1 MEHSAIRLRLAFIDP
16 GLRKAPFLL
25 ELRKWLTP
33 GVESLYWS
41 QRPIVRRYMRSAR
54 VAMYPRDHSHT
65 SGFADISDAEL
76 RRAIGDKEW
85 ALRPTKAL
93 RKARQL
99 LAELA
104 DFIDSERVGAIFV
117 WNGSNLRGALAIY
130 LAGLRGLPVIYA
142 EHGYLSGTT
151 QLDLEGVNAGSSM
164 TRLACAGAAM
174 IPCDPALDATLD
186 IEIARFKSGE
196 NMRGV
201 DSMPPPELR
210 RDVVAR
216 LASRVGFW
224 LERRAL
230 PFVNRLSVPG
240 TRADRLP
247 ERYVLLPFQ
256 VRSDSQLVLHSPL
269 YGDDLE
275 SLVRDL
281 DHALARI
288 DPDLRLVAKFH
299 PYELPQVQWAYRH
312 LPKRYP
318 RVSFVSGGPMA
329 RLLAGAS
336 AVVTINST
344 AGFEALLYNKPVLA
358 LGRNFY
364 TVPDIVEGAD
374 QRGDLEAAVRL
385 TLTLAPD
392 LKARRAFLRYVRARF
407 LVAGGYHDL
416 SQKSLRAVATR
427 ILELLSVTPEGAAQP
442 SRYIA
447 DSGLGSGT
455 RVGATPR
462 SGQPVHA

>member
-25 ELRKWLTP
+25 ELRNWLTP
-33 GVESLYWS
+33 NVESLYWS
-41 QRPIVRRYMRSAR
+41 QRPIVRRYMRSAS
-54 VAMYPRDHSHT
+54 VAMHPRDGSRT
-65 SGFADISDAEL
+65 SGSADISDAEL

-85 ALRPTKAL
+85 ALRPAKAL
-93 RKARQL
+93 RKARRL
-99 LAELA
+99 LVELA
-104 DFIDSERVGAIFV
+104 GFIDSERISAIFV
-117 WNGSNLRGALAIY
+117 WNGSNLRGALAVY
-130 LAGLRGLPVIYA
+130 LARQRGIPVIYA

-151 QLDLEGVNAGSSM
+151 QLDLEGVNAASSI
-164 TRLACAGAAM
+164 TRLARAGAARL
-174 IPCDPALDATLD
+174 PCDLALDATLD
-186 IEIARFKSGE
+186 KEIARFKSGE

-210 RDVVAR
+210 RDIVAR

-230 PFVNRLSVPG
+230 PYINRLSVPG
-240 TRADRLP
+240 ARADPLP

-312 LPKRYP
+312 LPKRYR
-318 RVSFVSGGPMA
+318 RVSFVSGGRMA
-329 RLLAGAS
+329 RLVEGAS

-364 TVPDIVEGAD
+364 TVPDIVECAHRRD
-374 QRGDLEAAVRL
+374 DLEAAMRRML
-385 TLTLAPD
+385 TVTPD
-392 LKARRAFLRYVRARF
+392 LGARRAFLRFVQARF

-416 SQKSLRAVATR
+416 SQRSLLAVATR
-427 ILELLSVTPEGAAQP
+427 ILELLTVTPESAAP
-442 SRYIA
+442 APATGSRA
-447 DSGLGSGT
+447 DAGVVDKAAVGSGQL
-455 RVGATPR
+455 VDA
-462 SGQPVHA
+462 

>member
-1 MEHSAIRLRLAFIDP
+1 MEPSANRLRLAFIDP

-25 ELRKWLTP
+25 ELRKWLTS

-41 QRPIVRRYMRSAR
+41 QRPIVRRYMRSAN
-54 VAMYPRDHSHT
+54 VAMHPRNDRPRT
-65 SGFADISDAEL
+65 RDAEISDAEL

-85 ALRPTKAL
+85 ALRPAKAL
-93 RKARQL
+93 RKARRL
-99 LAELA
+99 LADLA
-104 DFIDSERVGAIFV
+104 DFIDSERVSAIFV
-117 WNGSNLRGALAIY
+117 WNGSNLRGALAVY
-130 LAGLRGLPVIYA
+130 LARRRGIPVIYA
-142 EHGYLSGTT
+142 EHGYLPGAT

-164 TRLACAGAAM
+164 TRLAGAGAAS
-174 IPCDPALDATLD
+174 IPHDTALDATLD
-186 IEIARFKSGE
+186 LEIARFKTGE

-201 DSMPPPELR
+201 ETMPPPELR

-299 PYELPQVQWAYRH
+299 PYELPLVQWAYRH

-318 RVSFVSGGPMA
+318 RVAFVSSGPMA

-336 AVVTINST
+336 AVVTVNST
-344 AGFEALLYNKPVLA
+344 AGFEALLYDKPVLA

-364 TVPDIVEGAD
+364 TVPDIVQCAD
-374 QRGDLEAAVRL
+374 QRGDLEAAVRR
-385 TLTLAPD
+385 TLTVAPD
-392 LKARRAFLRYVRARF
+392 LQARRAFLRFVRARF

-416 SQKSLRAVATR
+416 SQRSLRAVATR
-427 ILELLSVTPEGAAQP
+427 ILELLGVTPDGAAYP
-442 SRYIA
+442 PRSVA
-447 DSGLGSGT
+447 DSRLGSGA
-455 RVGATPR
+455 GAEATPR